1 MISSLCSPVN
11 VNIGIPAWGVVRA
24 TNNAVPV
31 IPGVVARSGNLG
43 AREFGELTCA
53 ATVA

>member
-1 MISSLCSPVN
+1 MISSRCSLVS

-24 TNNAVPV
+24 TNNAVLV

-43 AREFGELTCA
+43 AREFGERTCPG
-53 ATVA
+53 TVA